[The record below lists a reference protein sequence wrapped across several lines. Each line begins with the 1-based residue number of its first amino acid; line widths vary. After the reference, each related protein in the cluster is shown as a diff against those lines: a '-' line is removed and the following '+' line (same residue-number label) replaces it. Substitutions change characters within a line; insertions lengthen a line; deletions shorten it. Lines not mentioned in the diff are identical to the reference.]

1 MLVANEKLPRLS
13 FLLRKRLPALKRSD
27 KRRPC
32 GPVVTQ
38 SITEARRMLDHFEQF
53 AMRTA
58 CAAHRPAVR
67 EAVAAARRRLNQY
80 AGS

>member
-1 MLVANEKLPRLS
+1 
-13 FLLRKRLPALKRSD
+13 
-27 KRRPC
+27 
-32 GPVVTQ
+32 
-38 SITEARRMLDHFEQF
+38 MLDHFEQF